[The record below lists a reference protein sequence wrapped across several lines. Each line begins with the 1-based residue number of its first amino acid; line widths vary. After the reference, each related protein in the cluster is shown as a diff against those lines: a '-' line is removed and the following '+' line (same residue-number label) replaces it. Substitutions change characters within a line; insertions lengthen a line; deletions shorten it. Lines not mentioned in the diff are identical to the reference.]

1 MFIVAQVEGIFRQ
14 KGRNMTKNFL
24 GIVIAILCMALLMG
38 LAWLAQYIPF
48 KFFVKQ
54 WPGIAIGILI
64 ALLGMV
70 IGELLKKRENDD

>member
-1 MFIVAQVEGIFRQ
+1 MFIVAQAEGIFRQ

-24 GIVIAILCMALLMG
+24 GIVIANLCIALLMG

-48 KFFVKQ
+48 EFFVKQ

-64 ALLGMV
+64 SVLGMS
-70 IGELLKKRENDD
+70 IGEHLKKRENG